1 MDAILEWLAVGMIGA
16 AVGAV
21 ELISRYKDEPDN
33 ALNSWPAVFYL
44 LINALASAGAL
55 GLIRVFNWDF
65 GVSEAGAAG
74 WTQVILAGFGAMA
87 ILRASLFTV
96 KVGAE
101 SVPIGPSRFL
111 EALLI
116 AVDQGVDRKRAQGRS
131 AVVSKVM
138 KEISFE
144 KAYLALPTYCLAL
157 MQNLPQAEQEQLA
170 RKVTLIRNA
179 KMSPRIKSLLL
190 GLALMN
196 KVGEGVLKAAVEH
209 LGEDLKPASPNPSP
223 ARRSDARPP
232 HA

>member
-1 MDAILEWLAVGMIGA
+1 MAAILEWLVVGVIGA

-33 ALNSWPAVFYL
+33 ALSSWPAVYYL
-44 LINALASAGAL
+44 LINALASVGAL
-55 GLIRVFNWDF
+55 GLIRVFKWDF
-65 GVSEAGAAG
+65 GVTDPAAAG
-74 WTQVILAGFGAMA
+74 WTQVIVAGFGAMA
-87 ILRASLFTV
+87 ILRASVFTV

-138 KEISFE
+138 KDISFD
-144 KAYLALPTYCLAL
+144 KAYMALPTYCLAL
-157 MQNLPQAEQEQLA
+157 MQNLPQPEQEQFA
-170 RKVTLIRNA
+170 RKINLIRSA
-179 KMSPRIKSLLL
+179 DMSPHIKSLLL

-196 KVGEGVLKAAVEH
+196 VVGEGVLKAAVEH
-209 LGEDLKPASPNPSP
+209 LGGDLKPDP
-223 ARRSDARPP
+223 APPRPETQ
-232 HA
+232 

>member
-1 MDAILEWLAVGMIGA
+1 MNTILEWVAVGVIGA
-16 AVGAV
+16 AVSAV

-33 ALNSWPAVFYL
+33 ALNSWPAAFYM
-44 LINALASAGAL
+44 LINALASASAL

-65 GVSEAGAAG
+65 GVTDPAAAG

-96 KVGAE
+96 KVGTE
-101 SVPIGPSRFL
+101 SVPVGPSRFL
-111 EALLI
+111 EALMI

-131 AVVSKVM
+131 AVVSRVM
-138 KEISFE
+138 RDISFE
-144 KAYLALPTYCLAL
+144 KGYQALPSYCLAL
-157 MQNLPQAEQEQLA
+157 MQNLPQADQEQFA
-170 RKVTLIRNA
+170 RKINLIRNA

-196 KVGEGVLKAAVEH
+196 VVGEGVLTAAVEH
-209 LGEDLKPASPNPSP
+209 LGEDLKPASPRT

-232 HA
+232 NP